1 MSKTYPASLSI
12 VIQLLPPAP
21 LSTKDS
27 SLLSRLP
34 TQVRAFHTNGD
45 KLVGRLTVEV
55 RLPSDYKPEG
65 SVLKE
70 GRLRVEG
77 SISISSFWEA
87 QRQSFDHP
95 SRLQCRRRHQY

>member
-1 MSKTYPASLSI
+1 MSKISPASSSV

-21 LSTKDS
+21 RPSKDS
-27 SLLSRLP
+27 SSVSHLP
-34 TQVRAFHTNGD
+34 TQARTFHTNGD